1 MEITFVKSDHDRV
14 YNWPQNKLKQ
24 TGWGSERP
32 EAHIQQK
39 LTILHPPPPT
49 GMIYKILRSD
59 WLHAVDSVTIGD

>member
-39 LTILHPPPPT
+39 LTILHPPTPHWDD
-49 GMIYKILRSD
+49 I
-59 WLHAVDSVTIGD
+59 